1 MHYILFQISFLL
13 FQNRFDPTELR
24 LCDTAVLYGERSDFT
39 TVLGPARCITESQ
52 DSERKHNGPLPTPGM
67 EHCVQQK
74 ALGTLG
80 VVLQPH

>member
-1 MHYILFQISFLL
+1 M
-13 FQNRFDPTELR
+13 
-24 LCDTAVLYGERSDFT
+24 

-52 DSERKHNGPLPTPGM
+52 DSERKQNGPLPTPGM